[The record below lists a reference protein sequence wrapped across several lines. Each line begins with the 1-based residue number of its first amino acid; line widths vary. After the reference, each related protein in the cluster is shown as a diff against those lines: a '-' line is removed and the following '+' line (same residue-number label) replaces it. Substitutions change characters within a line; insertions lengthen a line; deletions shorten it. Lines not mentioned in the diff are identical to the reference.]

1 MSRPSSTLKENN
13 PGFGRLAQVPD
24 ALENGRIENWTT
36 KSILYLT
43 IFEGIWNLCQA
54 DKPGIV
60 SFRVLEDLFILL
72 SMKNHKVW
80 HATRHD

>member
-1 MSRPSSTLKENN
+1 M
-13 PGFGRLAQVPD
+13 V
-24 ALENGRIENWTT
+24 LEYLFILMGIKMYKVSHKTKHD

-54 DKPGIV
+54 DKPGIA
-60 SFRVLEDLFILL
+60 SFRVLEDLFNLV